1 MMKRIL
7 CKLFVVAL
15 AAGFMNVM
23 SVSAQSQDTDYKALL
38 QELMEA
44 SGSLKSVQQ
53 MIPQMLAP
61 LKEQMPEL
69 TEESIGKL
77 QSLLEDR
84 LVNRMV
90 DLYVPIYQKSLTAD
104 DLKQIVAFYKSPVG
118 KKWGEATA
126 DITVDGAKGGLEI
139 GKSLQDEVKA
149 VLEEAAAR

>member
-15 AAGFMNVM
+15 AAGFMSVM
-23 SVSAQSQDTDYKALL
+23 SVSAQSQDTGYKALL

-90 DLYVPIYQKSLTAD
+90 DLYVPIY
-104 DLKQIVAFYKSPVG
+104 
-118 KKWGEATA
+118 
-126 DITVDGAKGGLEI
+126 
-139 GKSLQDEVKA
+139 
-149 VLEEAAAR
+149 

>member
-1 MMKRIL
+1 MKRIL

-15 AAGFMNVM
+15 AACFMSVM
-23 SVSAQSQDTDYKALL
+23 SVSAQSQDTGYKALL

-84 LVNRMV
+84 LVTDEYAHLHARQW
-90 DLYVPIYQKSLTAD
+90 I
-104 DLKQIVAFYKSPVG
+104 
-118 KKWGEATA
+118 
-126 DITVDGAKGGLEI
+126 KGVHECEQG
-139 GKSLQDEVKA
+139 
-149 VLEEAAAR
+149 

>member
-15 AAGFMNVM
+15 AAGFMSVM
-23 SVSAQSQDTDYKALL
+23 SVSAQSQDTGYKALL

-77 QSLLEDR
+77 Q
-84 LVNRMV
+84 
-90 DLYVPIYQKSLTAD
+90 
-104 DLKQIVAFYKSPVG
+104 
-118 KKWGEATA
+118 
-126 DITVDGAKGGLEI
+126 GAKAGQEI
-139 GKSLQDEVKA
+139 GKSLQDEIKA